1 MTMTKI
7 LIVEDEADI
16 LNLLNLN
23 LVQAGFGVILADN
36 GLDALKLAQEK
47 LPDLIIL
54 DLMLP
59 AMDGLEVCRQIKGLD
74 ETRHIPVLMLTA
86 RGEEVDRIVGFE
98 LGADDYVVKP
108 FSVRELILRIKAI
121 LRRKMGEQTGK
132 KSLWKVEGLQF
143 DRDKMQFKVDGQLVK
158 LTSTEFK
165 LLSELI
171 DAQGKILSREKLLDR
186 VWGYDFAGYARTV
199 DTHIRRLRIKMG
211 PYADVIET
219 VRGMGYKI
227 RQENKDE

>member
-1 MTMTKI
+1 MTKI
-7 LIVEDEADI
+7 LIVEDEPDI

-86 RGEEVDRIVGFE
+86 RGEEVGRIVGFE

-121 LRRKMGEQTGK
+121 LRRKIGEQTEK
-132 KSLWKVEGLQF
+132 NSLWKVKGLEF

-211 PYADVIET
+211 PYADIIET

>member
-1 MTMTKI
+1 MPRI
-7 LIVEDEADI
+7 LIVEDEPDI
-16 LNLLNLN
+16 LALLSLNLKR
-23 LVQAGFGVILADN
+23 AGFETIEADN
-36 GLDALKLAQEK
+36 GLDALKLAQDK
-47 LPDLIIL
+47 VPDLIIL

-59 AMDGLEVCRQIKGLD
+59 KMDGLEVCRQVKALD
-74 ETRHIPVLMLTA
+74 RTRHIPVLMLTA

-98 LGADDYVVKP
+98 LGADDYVIKP

-121 LRRKMGEQTGK
+121 LRRKMGEQTEK
-132 KSLWKVEGLQF
+132 KSIWKVKGLEF
-143 DRDKMQFKVDGQLVK
+143 DRDKMQFKVDGELVK

-171 DAQGKILSREKLLDR
+171 DAQGKILSREQLLDR

-199 DTHIRRLRIKMG
+199 DTHIRRLRMKMG
-211 PYADVIET
+211 PYSDVIET

-227 RQENKDE
+227 KSG